1 MRRIFLPLNTLTNL
15 LMNKSLLI
23 NSFTLLL
30 FTLTRS
36 FCSFGQDDYVGN
48 FLEYKNKVYHKDI
61 KSVRI
66 YNSSLEA
73 SFPII
78 RLGDE
83 QKLVLEYDWL
93 NSARQ
98 TMYYS
103 IQHCSSNWEPTNISP
118 SDYIDGYREEEI
130 SDAVGSY
137 NTMIS
142 YYHYRL
148 VFPTDVMKITKS
160 GNYLLRVFDP
170 ASPDSP
176 FITRRFMVLDEK
188 VGVTANTHPATI
200 NEHRFYKQEID
211 FAIHN
216 PEYEIPD
223 PYTKLRVVV
232 LQNDR
237 WDNAINDLKP
247 VFVKPSEIVFDED
260 EKNVFRGGRDFRQ
273 FDLKNLVQTQMN
285 KINYV
290 ETDSMKQTH
299 VHLLTEQKR
308 TFLRYTLERDMNGR
322 FYPSCRACNDP
333 ATDAEY
339 LWVHFYLE
347 SPEPVENG
355 DVYVWGGFSDFKC
368 LPEYKMFYNPR
379 LPGYVGKA
387 LLKQGYYN
395 YEYVFKKNGSAEI
408 DDFLFEGS
416 RTETENE
423 YCILIYHE
431 PIGSFHEQLIGYGR
445 FGSNNSK

>member
-1 MRRIFLPLNTLTNL
+1 MSKWIALKKLLVFLPTLAGINL
-15 LMNKSLLI
+15 
-23 NSFTLLL
+23 
-30 FTLTRS
+30 
-36 FCSFGQDDYVGN
+36 CFGQDDYVGH
-48 FLEYKNKVYHKDI
+48 FLEYKNKTYHPDI

-66 YNSSLEA
+66 YQSNLEA

-78 RLGDE
+78 RLGEE
-83 QKLVLEYDWL
+83 QKLILEYDWL
-93 NSARQ
+93 NSSRQ

-103 IQHCSSNWEPTNISP
+103 IQHCTSNWEPTNISP

-130 SDAVGSY
+130 ADAVGSY
-137 NTMIS
+137 NTIIS
-142 YYHYRL
+142 YYHYKL
-148 VFPTDVMKITKS
+148 VFPTEVMKITRS
-160 GNYLLRVFDP
+160 GNYLIKVFDP
-170 ASPDSP
+170 ATPDSP
-176 FITRRFMVLDEK
+176 FITRRFLVLDEK

-200 NEHRFYKQEID
+200 NEHRFYKQEVD
-211 FAIHN
+211 FTIFS

-223 PYTKLRVVV
+223 PYGKLKVVV

-237 WDNAINDLKP
+237 WDNAITDLKP
-247 VFVKPSEIVFDED
+247 AFVKPSELVYDED
-260 EKNVFRGGRDFRQ
+260 EKNVFNGGRDFRQ

-290 ETDSMKQTH
+290 EVDSNKQTH
-299 VHLLTEQKR
+299 VYLLTEQKR

-322 FYPSCRACNDP
+322 YYPSCRACNNP

-339 LWVHFYLE
+339 LWVHFFLE
-347 SPEPVENG
+347 CQEPVENG
-355 DVYVWGGFSDFKC
+355 DAYVWGGFSDFQC
-368 LPEYKMFYNPR
+368 LPEYKMVYNVN

-395 YEYVFKKNGSAEI
+395 YGYVFKKNGSPLI
-408 DDFLFEGS
+408 DDFQFEGS

-423 YCILIYHE
+423 FCILIYHE